1 MVQSLD
7 RQALLRIAAF
17 GEVFDAPG
25 FSFGTWEPSRQT
37 TDGAWTMPYYV
48 FSSAA
53 REFLATLVVDP
64 SVDWPAWAS
73 TAEAQ
78 RLRDVAAVADATP
91 EQLVKLMTWIVRSD
105 RFVEGSIEG
114 AYESGVLGAIIA
126 RAAELAKERDAT
138 ND

>member
-1 MVQSLD
+1 MGALAPDNGRRLD
-7 RQALLRIAAF
+7 DAL
-17 GEVFDAPG
+17 
-25 FSFGTWEPSRQT
+25 
-37 TDGAWTMPYYV
+37 